1 MKRGLISSLW
11 IAAALAAAPVMAQH
25 RVSGT
30 IAGQHGASTPPTAA
44 LPAASA
50 SNQSANPGAAAAPS
64 AATPAPAPASAVT
77 GGTDSQG
84 AALPASNG
92 VPAAASAGPAAVT
105 APPGPLA
112 LTIPTPPPP
121 PPSSG
126 GLLQTTMA
134 LLFVLAVLVGLA
146 WLLKRYGPKHLN
158 GSQRHIKLVDSL
170 NLGARERILL
180 LEVGEQWIVVGASAG
195 RMNALTTL
203 PRQEIP
209 EPPAQQDTSAGAAS
223 GPLKAN
229 FAAWLKQTIEQR
241 HGK

>member
-1 MKRGLISSLW
+1 MKRGLILPLF
-11 IAAALAAAPVMAQH
+11 IAAALAAAPAIAQH

-30 IAGQHGASTPPTAA
+30 IGGHHGAS
-44 LPAASA
+44 ASA
-50 SNQSANPGAAAAPS
+50 HAAAAPASPPASEAVAAATANTAASTTASTSALASAPNSS
-64 AATPAPAPASAVT
+64 AAGALPATPTPAAAAVASAAPAST
-77 GGTDSQG
+77 
-84 AALPASNG
+84 AAPA
-92 VPAAASAGPAAVT
+92 
-105 APPGPLA
+105 GPLA
-112 LTIPTPPPP
+112 LTIPTPAAAPAS
-121 PPSSG
+121 SSG

-146 WLLKRYGPKHLN
+146 WLLKRFGPKHLT

-203 PRQEIP
+203 PRQELPP
-209 EPPAQQDTSAGAAS
+209 EETSPDS
-223 GPLKAN
+223 STKPN

>member
-1 MKRGLISSLW
+1 MKRGLTFTLL
-11 IAAALAAAPVMAQH
+11 IAAALAAAPASAQH

-30 IAGQHGASTPPTAA
+30 IGGQHGASASAHATAA
-44 LPAASA
+44 STPAAAPAAAAAASETTQPAPATASAAAAAGPAASA
-50 SNQSANPGAAAAPS
+50 AAAAAS
-64 AATPAPAPASAVT
+64 VAAPPGPLAMTIPTPAPAPA
-77 GGTDSQG
+77 
-84 AALPASNG
+84 
-92 VPAAASAGPAAVT
+92 
-105 APPGPLA
+105 
-112 LTIPTPPPP
+112 
-121 PPSSG
+121 SSG

-146 WLLKRYGPKHLN
+146 WLLKRFGPKHLT

-203 PRQEIP
+203 PRQELPP
-209 EPPAQQDTSAGAAS
+209 EQAS
-223 GPLKAN
+223 PDSTAKPN

>member
-1 MKRGLISSLW
+1 MKRGLTYSLL
-11 IAAALAAAPVMAQH
+11 IAAALAAAPASAQH

-30 IAGQHGASTPPTAA
+30 IGGHHGASASAHAAAAATAPVPATAA
-44 LPAASA
+44 SPASDTASAAQSAPTPASSNPAAASANTTAAATAASVASAGATPAASA
-50 SNQSANPGAAAAPS
+50 PAAP
-64 AATPAPAPASAVT
+64 AGPLAMTIPTPAPAPASS
-77 GGTDSQG
+77 G
-84 AALPASNG
+84 
-92 VPAAASAGPAAVT
+92 
-105 APPGPLA
+105 
-112 LTIPTPPPP
+112 
-121 PPSSG
+121 G

-146 WLLKRYGPKHLN
+146 WLLKRFGPKHLT

-180 LEVGEQWIVVGASAG
+180 LEVGEQWIVVSASAG

-203 PRQEIP
+203 ARQELPP
-209 EPPAQQDTSAGAAS
+209 EDSATDAPAR
-223 GPLKAN
+223 PN

>member
-1 MKRGLISSLW
+1 MKRGLTFTLL
-11 IAAALAAAPVMAQH
+11 IAAALAAAPAIAQH

-30 IAGQHGASTPPTAA
+30 IGGQHGASAHATAA
-44 LPAASA
+44 STPAAAVVSSAAASA
-50 SNQSANPGAAAAPS
+50 AAASQAAQPAPATTSTAPAAGLPASAAAPATS
-64 AATPAPAPASAVT
+64 ANAAPPGPLAMTIPTPAPAPA
-77 GGTDSQG
+77 
-84 AALPASNG
+84 
-92 VPAAASAGPAAVT
+92 
-105 APPGPLA
+105 
-112 LTIPTPPPP
+112 
-121 PPSSG
+121 SSG

-146 WLLKRYGPKHLN
+146 WLLKRFGPKHLT

-203 PRQEIP
+203 PRQELPP
-209 EPPAQQDTSAGAAS
+209 ELAS
-223 GPLKAN
+223 PDSTAKPN

>member
-1 MKRGLISSLW
+1 MKRGLTLTLL
-11 IAAALAAAPVMAQH
+11 IAAALAAAPAIAQH

-30 IAGQHGASTPPTAA
+30 IGGQHGASAH
-44 LPAASA
+44 
-50 SNQSANPGAAAAPS
+50 AAAASTPAAAAASS
-64 AATPAPAPASAVT
+64 AATPAAAAAASETTQPAPATASAAP
-77 GGTDSQG
+77 
-84 AALPASNG
+84 AAGL
-92 VPAAASAGPAAVT
+92 AASAAAPAASVA

-112 LTIPTPPPP
+112 MTIPTPAPAPT
-121 PPSSG
+121 SSG

-146 WLLKRYGPKHLN
+146 WLLKRFGPKHLT

-180 LEVGEQWIVVGASAG
+180 LEVGEQWVLVGASAG

-203 PRQEIP
+203 PRQELPP
-209 EPPAQQDTSAGAAS
+209 EEANPDSTAKP
-223 GPLKAN
+223 N

>member
-30 IAGQHGASTPPTAA
+30 IAGQHGASHAASATPPAA
-44 LPAASA
+44 PLPAASA
-50 SNQSANPGAAAAPS
+50 PASAGTTAAPLTPPAPVAAAAATAPGP
-64 AATPAPAPASAVT
+64 AAAASE
-77 GGTDSQG
+77 
-84 AALPASNG
+84 
-92 VPAAASAGPAAVT
+92 PAAASASAALN

-112 LTIPTPPPP
+112 LTIPTPPPAP
-121 PPSSG
+121 ASSG

-203 PRQEIP
+203 PRQELP
-209 EPPAQQDTSAGAAS
+209 EQEASSVDAAS

>member
-1 MKRGLISSLW
+1 MKRGLILPLFL
-11 IAAALAAAPVMAQH
+11 AAALAAAPAIAQH

-30 IAGQHGASTPPTAA
+30 IGGHHGASAHAAASTPVPAPANVSSPASEAA
-44 LPAASA
+44 ATGATSTAASA
-50 SNQSANPGAAAAPS
+50 
-64 AATPAPAPASAVT
+64 ASSTA
-77 GGTDSQG
+77 G
-84 AALPASNG
+84 ALPT
-92 VPAAASAGPAAVT
+92 PAAATMAGSAPANAG
-105 APPGPLA
+105 APAGPLA
-112 LTIPTPPPP
+112 LTIPTPTAAPAS
-121 PPSSG
+121 SSG

-146 WLLKRYGPKHLN
+146 WLLKRFGPKHLT

-203 PRQEIP
+203 PRQEL
-209 EPPAQQDTSAGAAS
+209 PPQETSPDSAAK
-223 GPLKAN
+223 PN

>member
-1 MKRGLISSLW
+1 MKRGLISSLC

-30 IAGQHGASTPPTAA
+30 IAGQHGASHAASAAAPAAA

-50 SNQSANPGAAAAPS
+50 ATPAGAAASTPD
-64 AATPAPAPASAVT
+64 PAPV
-77 GGTDSQG
+77 
-84 AALPASNG
+84 AA
-92 VPAAASAGPAAVT
+92 PAAASTAAASASASASAAVN

-112 LTIPTPPPP
+112 LTIPTPPPAP
-121 PPSSG
+121 ASSG

-203 PRQEIP
+203 PRQELP
-209 EPPAQQDTSAGAAS
+209 EQEAPPAAAATP
-223 GPLKAN
+223 PLKAN

>member
-1 MKRGLISSLW
+1 MKRGLILPLFL
-11 IAAALAAAPVMAQH
+11 AAALAAAPAIAQH

-30 IAGQHGASTPPTAA
+30 IGGHHGASAHA
-44 LPAASA
+44 AAS
-50 SNQSANPGAAAAPS
+50 
-64 AATPAPAPASAVT
+64 TPAPAVPAPAPVSSPASETA
-77 GGTDSQG
+77 SASAAAAG
-84 AALPASNG
+84 AIAAPASSSAAG
-92 VPAAASAGPAAVT
+92 ALAATATPATAAMAGSAPANAG
-105 APPGPLA
+105 APAGPLA
-112 LTIPTPPPP
+112 LTIPTPTAAPAS
-121 PPSSG
+121 SSG

-146 WLLKRYGPKHLN
+146 WLLKRFGPKHLT

-203 PRQEIP
+203 PRQELPP
-209 EPPAQQDTSAGAAS
+209 EDTAPDSAAK
-223 GPLKAN
+223 PN

>member
-1 MKRGLISSLW
+1 MKRGLTYSLM
-11 IAAALAAAPVMAQH
+11 IAAALAAAPAIAQH

-30 IAGQHGASTPPTAA
+30 IGGHHSASASAHAAAPAVVASPASDSTGSTQSASTPASTSAA
-44 LPAASA
+44 AASA
-50 SNQSANPGAAAAPS
+50 SAAAAAS
-64 AATPAPAPASAVT
+64 AASAVAAGTAPAAGAPAAPAGPLAMTIPTPAPAPAS
-77 GGTDSQG
+77 
-84 AALPASNG
+84 
-92 VPAAASAGPAAVT
+92 
-105 APPGPLA
+105 
-112 LTIPTPPPP
+112 
-121 PPSSG
+121 SG
-126 GLLQTTMA
+126 GGLVQTTMA

-146 WLLKRYGPKHLN
+146 WLLKRFGPKHLT

-203 PRQEIP
+203 PRQELPP
-209 EPPAQQDTSAGAAS
+209 EESDSDAQAR
-223 GPLKAN
+223 PN

>member
-1 MKRGLISSLW
+1 MKRGLTYSLL
-11 IAAALAAAPVMAQH
+11 IAAALAAAPAIAQH

-30 IAGQHGASTPPTAA
+30 IGGHHSASASAHAAAPAVVASPASDSTGAAQSASTP
-44 LPAASA
+44 AST
-50 SNQSANPGAAAAPS
+50 SA
-64 AATPAPAPASAVT
+64 
-77 GGTDSQG
+77 
-84 AALPASNG
+84 
-92 VPAAASAGPAAVT
+92 AAASAASAASAVAAGTAPGASAPAAP
-105 APPGPLA
+105 AGPLA
-112 LTIPTPPPP
+112 MTIPTPPPAP
-121 PPSSG
+121 ASSG
-126 GLLQTTMA
+126 GGLVQTTMA

-146 WLLKRYGPKHLN
+146 WLLKRFGPKHLT

-203 PRQEIP
+203 PRQELPP
-209 EPPAQQDTSAGAAS
+209 EESDSDAQAR
-223 GPLKAN
+223 PN

>member
-30 IAGQHGASTPPTAA
+30 IAGQHAASTPPAAA

-50 SNQSANPGAAAAPS
+50 TTPSAHPGPNQGAAAAPS
-64 AATPAPAPASAVT
+64 AATPAPASAVT
-77 GGTDSQG
+77 SGTDSQG
-84 AALPASNG
+84 AALPAS
-92 VPAAASAGPAAVT
+92 SAGPAAVT

>member
-1 MKRGLISSLW
+1 MKRGLTFTLL
-11 IAAALAAAPVMAQH
+11 IAAALAAAPASAQH

-30 IAGQHGASTPPTAA
+30 IGGQHGASASASAHATAA
-44 LPAASA
+44 STPATAPAAAAAASETTQPAPASASAAPAAGLAASA
-50 SNQSANPGAAAAPS
+50 AAAAASVATPPGPL
-64 AATPAPAPASAVT
+64 AMTIPTPAPAPA
-77 GGTDSQG
+77 
-84 AALPASNG
+84 
-92 VPAAASAGPAAVT
+92 
-105 APPGPLA
+105 
-112 LTIPTPPPP
+112 
-121 PPSSG
+121 SSG

-146 WLLKRYGPKHLN
+146 WLLKRFGPKHLT

-203 PRQEIP
+203 PRQELPP
-209 EPPAQQDTSAGAAS
+209 EQAS
-223 GPLKAN
+223 PDSTAKPN